1 MRKYSRPRLSI
12 PRTPYETLLI
22 ALTGLGVIAVIVIT
36 AWGWLILPTTIPTHY
51 GISGTPN
58 AYGGKGGLL
67 FLPVLSICLA
77 ALLTFVSRFPHSF
90 NYPWPITAENAP
102 RQYYLARL
110 LIRWLALEIVL
121 MMCILQWLIIQ
132 AAQSNSAS
140 SILLVVPIVVVV
152 LIVTIVLYMVNASR
166 AR

>member
-1 MRKYSRPRLSI
+1 MRKYSRPILSI
-12 PRTPYETLLI
+12 PRTPYETLLV
-22 ALTGLGVIAVIVIT
+22 ALTVLGIVAVLIIT
-36 AWGWLILPTTIPTHY
+36 VWGWLVLPTTIPTHFS
-51 GISGTPN
+51 ISGTPDS
-58 AYGGKGGLL
+58 YGGKGGLL
-67 FLPVLSICLA
+67 VMPIFSICLA
-77 ALLTFVSRFPHSF
+77 ALLTFVSRFPHTY

-110 LIRWLALEIVL
+110 LMRWLALDIVL

-140 SILLVVPIVVVV
+140 SILLVVPILVAA
-152 LIVTIVLYMVNASR
+152 LIVTIVLYMIRASR